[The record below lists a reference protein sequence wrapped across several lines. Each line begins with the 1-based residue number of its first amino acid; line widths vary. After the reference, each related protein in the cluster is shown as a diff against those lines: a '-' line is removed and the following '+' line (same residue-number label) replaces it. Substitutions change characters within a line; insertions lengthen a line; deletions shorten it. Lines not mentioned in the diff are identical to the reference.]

1 MLCQVQGQ
9 FLPAQVRIR
18 VHAVPSPLEFTHVGW
33 DGPGDRL
40 DHILGDVPAGFLSFT
55 AQNGKAGFIIGRLHV
70 HGQPPLEAR
79 AQAFLQGGHCL
90 GRTVG
95 GDHDLLVLPMQGV
108 ESMEEFF
115 LGGVFASDELN
126 IIDQEHVHLAIFFA
140 EGRGGFV
147 ADGVDQVVGKFL

>member
-1 MLCQVQGQ
+1 
-9 FLPAQVRIR
+9 
-18 VHAVPSPLEFTHVGW
+18 
-33 DGPGDRL
+33 
-40 DHILGDVPAGFLSFT
+40 
-55 AQNGKAGFIIGRLHV
+55 
-70 HGQPPLEAR
+70 
-79 AQAFLQGGHCL
+79 
-90 GRTVG
+90 
-95 GDHDLLVLPMQGV
+95 MQGV